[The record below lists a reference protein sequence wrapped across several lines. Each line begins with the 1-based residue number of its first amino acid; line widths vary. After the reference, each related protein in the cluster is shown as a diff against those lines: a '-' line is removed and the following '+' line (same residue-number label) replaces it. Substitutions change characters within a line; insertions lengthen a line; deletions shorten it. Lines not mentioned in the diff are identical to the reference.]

1 MPTIHSGIAPRF
13 EDLRDEFD
21 RIWTSLAAAPPSLG
35 WQAAPAERLF
45 PAVNV
50 SESDEAISVEAE
62 LPGLEAGDVEISVA
76 GDDLVLRGSRTG
88 QAGRPTGDGE
98 PPASLTWHRRE
109 RGSGAFERRIELPVP
124 VDATRV
130 EARLVDG
137 VLTVTCPKAPQAQP
151 RKVAVQAA

>member
-1 MPTIHSGIAPRF
+1 MPTIHAGIAPRF
-13 EDLRDEFD
+13 EDVRDEFD
-21 RIWTSLAAAPPSLG
+21 RLWTSLTTAPPIG
-35 WQAAPAERLF
+35 WQAAPTERLS

-62 LPGLEAGDVEISVA
+62 LPGLEASDVEISVA
-76 GDDLVLRGSRTG
+76 GDELLLRGSRTARTG
-88 QAGRPTGDGE
+88 QPTGNGE
-98 PPASLTWHRRE
+98 QPACLTWHRRE

-137 VLTVTCPKAPQAQP
+137 VLTVTCPKALQAQP